1 MCAKCFTFLLGG
13 TGARSSG
20 PAAAPRILLDGIHSQ
35 DRLSANLQVEA
46 EVFTKPP
53 TNPGTRCSFR
63 TTGTEVN
70 KYGLRVREIQVEV
83 LETLFCDLGRVT

>member
-1 MCAKCFTFLLGG
+1 M
-13 TGARSSG
+13 
-20 PAAAPRILLDGIHSQ
+20 LDGIHPQ
-35 DRLSANLQVEA
+35 DLLSANLRVEA

-53 TNPGTRCSFR
+53 ANPGTCCRFR

-83 LETLFCDLGRVT
+83 LTTLFCDLGQVT